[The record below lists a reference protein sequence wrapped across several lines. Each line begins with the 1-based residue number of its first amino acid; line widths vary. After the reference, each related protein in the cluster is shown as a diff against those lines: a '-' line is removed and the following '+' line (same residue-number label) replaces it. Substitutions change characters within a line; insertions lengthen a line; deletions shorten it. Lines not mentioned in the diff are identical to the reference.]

1 MKIAITGANG
11 YIGASLVKKCLDFGH
26 SVVAVDLANEY
37 IDKRAE
43 YINADIFNDEN
54 LYQKFGSPDVLIHLA
69 WKNGFIHNAPSHL
82 EDLYAH
88 YKFVTD
94 MIDNNIKNVS
104 VLGTMHEVGY
114 HVGAIDENT
123 PCNPLSL
130 YGISKNALR
139 QSLMYYVSNKEVN
152 FHWLRGFYI
161 IGDDMRSNSIFG
173 KIMRKAKAGEKT
185 FPLNSGKI
193 KYDFISLDDLCTQI
207 LATSVQGEVNG
218 IINMCS
224 GNPVPLGDRVEQF
237 ISDNNLD
244 ISLEYNVFPDR
255 PYDSPIIYGDAS
267 KIKAIIDKSNNNLSI
282 CNIDG

>member
-1 MKIAITGANG
+1 
-11 YIGASLVKKCLDFGH
+11 
-26 SVVAVDLANEY
+26 
-37 IDKRAE
+37 
-43 YINADIFNDEN
+43 
-54 LYQKFGSPDVLIHLA
+54 
-69 WKNGFIHNAPSHL
+69 
-82 EDLYAH
+82 
-88 YKFVTD
+88 
-94 MIDNNIKNVS
+94 
-104 VLGTMHEVGY
+104 
-114 HVGAIDENT
+114 
-123 PCNPLSL
+123 
-130 YGISKNALR
+130 
-139 QSLMYYVSNKEVN
+139 MYYVSNKEVN
-152 FHWLRGFYI
+152 FYWLRGFYI

-173 KIMRKAKAGEKT
+173 KIMRKIKAGEKT

-224 GNPVPLGDRVEQF
+224 GKPVPLGERVEQF
-237 ISDNNLD
+237 ISDNSLD

>member
-1 MKIAITGANG
+1 M
-11 YIGASLVKKCLDFGH
+11 
-26 SVVAVDLANEY
+26 
-37 IDKRAE
+37 
-43 YINADIFNDEN
+43 
-54 LYQKFGSPDVLIHLA
+54 LIHLA

-152 FHWLRGFYI
+152 FHLLRGFYI

-173 KIMRKAKAGEKT
+173 KIMRKVKAGEKT

-193 KYDFISLDDLCTQI
+193 KYDFISLDDLCAQI

-224 GNPVPLGDRVEQF
+224 GKPVPLEERVEQF
-237 ISDNNLD
+237 ISDNSLD

-282 CNIDG
+282 CNIDR